1 MVKLKGGER
10 LGRWGD
16 NIYHRKDGRWEY
28 RFFVDVEGN
37 LDDAAVQNALRG
49 VKEESAFMRVLGNF
63 EA

>member
-1 MVKLKGGER
+1 MSRG
-10 LGRWGD
+10 LG
-16 NIYHRKDGRWEY
+16 
-28 RFFVDVEGN
+28 DVYKRQEGN